1 MSTLMAVAPQTSS
14 ASSLA
19 FLALLAAGVAVGF
32 SPIFARLSDLAPLA
46 SGFYRMA
53 FAVPAIWVLCKV
65 SGDPLTPLSDLS
77 RGDRFRLVFAG
88 LAFAADIGFWHLAI
102 ANTTVLE
109 ATLLASTV
117 PIMVTIVSVLVFR
130 EKLKTLFIIGLGL
143 ALAGVAALA
152 MQRTGAAV
160 TPPNRLLGGI
170 CALLAASFYTGYLF
184 IAANVRRHSSTG
196 TIMFYMTFVA
206 AVGMLPFALVMSP
219 TLLSGSLN
227 GWLILLGLAVI
238 SHAGGQGL
246 MTFALAH
253 LPTSFS
259 SMTGLMQTGV
269 AAVAAWI
276 LFSEP
281 LTPMMLASGTM
292 ILAGIWICRRST
304 AA

>member
-1 MSTLMAVAPQTSS
+1 MAATSQTTSS

-53 FAVPAIWVLCKV
+53 LAVPAIWLLCKV
-65 SGDPLTPLSDLS
+65 SGDPLTPPSGLS
-77 RGDRFRLVFAG
+77 RGDRIRLVFAG

-102 ANTTVLE
+102 ANTTILE

-117 PIMVTIVSVLVFR
+117 PIMVTVVSVLVFR
-130 EKLKTLFIIGLGL
+130 EKLGPLFVLGL
-143 ALAGVAALA
+143 AVALVGVGTLAI
-152 MQRTGAAV
+152 QRTGAAV

-170 CALLAASFYTGYLF
+170 CALLAASFFTGYLF
-184 IAANVRRHSSTG
+184 IAARIRRHSSTG

-206 AVGMLPFALVMSP
+206 AIGMLPFAFVMSP

-227 GWLILLGLAVI
+227 GWLILVGLAVI

-259 SMTGLMQTGV
+259 SMCGLMQTGV
-269 AAVAAWI
+269 AAIAAWI

-281 LTPMMLASGTM
+281 LTLMMLASGAM
-292 ILAGIWICRRST
+292 ILVGIWICRRST